1 VRLQWILEKFQLYPQ
16 RRFCTCD
23 NPQDVVQCNLVRH
36 SSEVAEP
43 AEVYR
48 FLMFLKGDYDEN
60 VTQESSNRIR
70 DFANNLVGVFP
81 PAEGT
86 MLNAV
91 MRVIAVPLALLLIV
105 GGGIAAAVALFDYPI
120 NERRRTALAIIAP
133 LGIPWVFAIF
143 PFMAGKSAE
152 AIFFGIII
160 GGALLMP
167 ILRKIRQHRVLTH

>member
-1 VRLQWILEKFQLYPQ
+1 MKMSLKNRRIAFAISLITSLGLFWLYTGFYPLG
-16 RRFCTCD
+16 TG
-23 NPQDVVQCNLVRH
+23 
-36 SSEVAEP
+36 
-43 AEVYR
+43 Y
-48 FLMFLKGDYDEN
+48 
-60 VTQESSNRIR
+60 
-70 DFANNLVGVFP
+70 GVFP